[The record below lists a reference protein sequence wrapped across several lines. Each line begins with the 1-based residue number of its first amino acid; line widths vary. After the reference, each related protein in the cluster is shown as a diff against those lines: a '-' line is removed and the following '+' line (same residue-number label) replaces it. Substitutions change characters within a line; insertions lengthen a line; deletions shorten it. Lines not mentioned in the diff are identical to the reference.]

1 MGRDHPDGT
10 LRTLKAEVIST
21 TVVTET
27 AASETPISEIEGPV
41 TNSDQS
47 YQALAT
53 WTVSADANGILYG
66 VEFHTD
72 TFGKTHFQLTIGGIV
87 QWTDIELP
95 TAANP
100 FFGGTRLPAST
111 VVLLEGKSSDGT
123 QVDMWGTI
131 EGTEV
136 G

>member
-1 MGRDHPDGT
+1 
-10 LRTLKAEVIST
+10 
-21 TVVTET
+21 
-27 AASETPISEIEGPV
+27 
-41 TNSDQS
+41 SDQT
-47 YQALAT
+47 YQTLASKT
-53 WTVSADANGILYG
+53 IDAAKNGRLVGLGIYAG
-66 VEFHTD
+66 IPTR
-72 TFGKTHFQLTIGGIV
+72 TRFQLTIGGIV

>member
-10 LRTLKAEVIST
+10 LRTLKAEVISD

-41 TNSDQS
+41 TNSDQT
-47 YQALAT
+47 YQTLAT

-66 VEFHTD
+66 AEFHSD
-72 TFGKTHFQLTIGGIV
+72 TFDKTHFQLTIGGV
-87 QWTDIELP
+87 QKWTNIELP
-95 TAANP
+95 TSMAV
-100 FFGGTRLPAST
+100 FFGEARLPAAT

-123 QVDMWGTI
+123 EVKMWGHI
-131 EGTEV
+131 EGKEIA
-136 G
+136 

>member
-72 TFGKTHFQLTIGGIV
+72 TFGSTHFRLTIGGV
-87 QWTDIELP
+87 VKWENIELP
-95 TAANP
+95 TSLAV
-100 FFGGTRLPAST
+100 FFAEVRLPTTT
-111 VVLLEGKSSDGT
+111 VVLLEGKSSDGAT
-123 QVDMWGTI
+123 VTMWGHI
-131 EGTEV
+131 EGKEIS
-136 G
+136 